1 MADRLEEKVALITGA
16 GGGQGRAAAI
26 MFAREGAR
34 IVVAD
39 VKTEGGNETVQMVRA
54 AGGQAEFIAAD
65 RSRASQVEGAVQC
78 AGENYGAPHH
88 KDNKAA
94 VLHREGRPGTPLDG
108 ENLAPGDE

>member
-1 MADRLEEKVALITGA
+1 MADRLAGKVALITGA

-54 AGGQAEFIAAD
+54 AGGQAEFIPA
-65 RSRASQVEGAVQC
+65 RVSKASQVEAAVPC
-78 AGENYGAPHH
+78 AVKNYGALHILHH
-88 KDNKAA
+88 NAA
-94 VLHREGRPGTPLDG
+94 LLHRQDPPGTRL
-108 ENLAPGDE
+108 

>member
-1 MADRLEEKVALITGA
+1 MADRLAGKVALITGA

-34 IVVAD
+34 IVAAD

-65 RSRASQVEGAVQC
+65 VSKAPQVEA
-78 AGENYGAPHH
+78 APLALGYRCCVRCHSC
-88 KDNKAA
+88 
-94 VLHREGRPGTPLDG
+94 EGRSQ
-108 ENLAPGDE
+108 